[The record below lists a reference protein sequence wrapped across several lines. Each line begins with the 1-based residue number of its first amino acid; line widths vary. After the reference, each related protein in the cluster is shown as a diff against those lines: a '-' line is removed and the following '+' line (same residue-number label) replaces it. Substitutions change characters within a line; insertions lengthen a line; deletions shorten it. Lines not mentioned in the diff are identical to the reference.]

1 MSSIVFLFDRKLT
14 FLSCTKYFQ
23 MISNYLLS
31 LTSVSQWA
39 LFLGIASILFGWIEK
54 RDRFIFAGQMAFLI
68 IGFMA
73 VWIILT
79 NQIFV
84 PETTNGQIPKQ
95 LKVLAYFKGVSAFM
109 IITIISIL
117 LKLFKLRFQKASLI
131 ILMLFA
137 LFLFFMVFNIQ
148 QMAN

>member
-1 MSSIVFLFDRKLT
+1 MFDRKLT
-14 FLSCTKYFQ
+14 FLSFTKYIL

-31 LTSVSQWA
+31 LTSISQWA
-39 LFLGIASILFGWIEK
+39 LFLGIASVLFGWIEK
-54 RDRFIFAGQMAFLI
+54 RDKFIFAGQMAFLL

-84 PETTNGQIPKQ
+84 PETINNIIPKQ
-95 LKVLAYFKGVSAFM
+95 LKVLAYFKGMIVFL
-109 IITIISIL
+109 IITSISIL

-131 ILMLFA
+131 VLMLFA
-137 LFLFFMVFNIQ
+137 LFMFFMVFNIQ

>member
-1 MSSIVFLFDRKLT
+1 
-14 FLSCTKYFQ
+14 

-31 LTSVSQWA
+31 LTSISQWA
-39 LFLGIASILFGWIEK
+39 LFLGIASVLFGWIEK
-54 RDRFIFAGQMAFLI
+54 REKFIFAGQIAFLL

-84 PETTNGQIPKQ
+84 PETLTGIVPKQ
-95 LKVLAYFKGVSAFM
+95 LKVLAYFKGMTVFM
-109 IITIISIL
+109 IVTAVSIL

-131 ILMLFA
+131 FLMLFA

>member
-1 MSSIVFLFDRKLT
+1 
-14 FLSCTKYFQ
+14 

-31 LTSVSQWA
+31 LTSISQWA
-39 LFLGIASILFGWIEK
+39 LFLGIASVLFGWIEK
-54 RDRFIFAGQMAFLI
+54 REKFIVAGQIIFIL

-73 VWIILT
+73 VWIIST

-84 PETTNGQIPKQ
+84 PETPNGIIPKQ
-95 LKVLAYFKGVSAFM
+95 LKVIAYFKGIIVFM
-109 IITIISIL
+109 IITSMSIL